1 MKKIETKKWKDF
13 LVKDVFIIE
22 KKGKKYQVPTGSY
35 IEKKKLFAG
44 SIPRITV
51 SGINNGIVG
60 YYAEDIDNK
69 DYRIYENFISVSF
82 LGTVFIKMEKHH

>member
-1 MKKIETKKWKDF
+1 M
-13 LVKDVFIIE
+13 
-22 KKGKKYQVPTGSY
+22 PTGSY

-69 DYRIYENFISVSF
+69 DYRIYENFICVSF
-82 LGTVFIKMEKHH
+82 LGTVFYQNGKASLDMKVHCLKPKENNLNE